1 LLYQVLRNS
10 MSKMINDIF
19 EKTNSN
25 IINKI
30 KSIHDINN
38 FDNFIVTYSDKM
50 KKNCLLIK
58 EFLNVYVYS
67 HKDLLDKRNFSKN
80 VVHKL
85 FLYFKKNNN
94 KLPLDW
100 MNQDIEIERL
110 ICDYISGMTDRYA
123 VNLYNKIYE

>member
-1 LLYQVLRNS
+1 MLYQVLRNS